1 MTYEAIRTWCG
12 TYGQPYTNQPYR
24 RRPRSTDKWQMDE
37 GVLTIKGERHDPWQA
52 VDQDGNIL

>member
-1 MTYEAIRTWCG
+1 
-12 TYGQPYTNQPYR
+12 
-24 RRPRSTDKWQMDE
+24 MDE